1 MRFEE
6 RQEHIVARMRDDG
19 VDAMLVTNL
28 VNVRYACGYVGSN
41 GVVLLAPDRR
51 VLFTDFRYVS
61 VARRDTRGVEVVEA
75 GRDLLERAL
84 EVLLAIAPGGRV
96 GFEAEHTSVAR
107 HERLLAELPGV
118 ALVPTRGV
126 VEDVRIR
133 KEPEEIAAMSRASDI
148 ADLAFAAC
156 ADGLFRGRTE
166 RDVAWEL
173 EAIMR
178 RAGAQSASFDIIVAS
193 GPRGAQPH
201 AVPADEPIPPDTL
214 VTVDM
219 GAIVDGYASDCT
231 RTFATG
237 PLPEELE
244 RAYAVCLAAQEL
256 AVAAVRPGIAG
267 GDLDAVARDHIAA
280 EGFGDAFRHGLGHG
294 VGLQVHERP
303 WARQEIPDLIDAGMT
318 VTIEPGIYLEGIG
331 GVRIED
337 LLFVTTDGAQ
347 VLTHFPKGLLT
358 VDS

>member
-6 RQEHIVARMRDDG
+6 RQERILGRMQAEG
-19 VDAMLVTNL
+19 LDAMLVTNL

-51 VLFTDFRYVS
+51 VLFTDFRYVA

-75 GRDLLERAL
+75 GRDLLARTL
-84 EVLLAIAPGGRV
+84 EVIQAVAPGGRV

-107 HERLLAELPGV
+107 HERLTAELPGPE
-118 ALVPTRGV
+118 LVPTQGLVEGV
-126 VEDVRIR
+126 RAL
-133 KEPEEIAAMSRASDI
+133 KEPEEIAAMSRAAEI
-148 ADLAFAAC
+148 ADQAFAAC
-156 ADGLFRGRTE
+156 ADGIFRGRTE
-166 RDVAWEL
+166 RDVAWDL
-173 EAIMR
+173 EALMR
-178 RAGAQSASFDIIVAS
+178 RAGAERASFDIIVAS
-193 GPRGAQPH
+193 GVRGAQPH
-201 AVPADEPIPPDTL
+201 AVPSDEAIPPDTL

-219 GAIVDGYASDCT
+219 GAMVDGYASDCT

-237 PLPEELE
+237 PLPEQLE

-256 AVAAVRPGIAG
+256 GVAAVRPGVAG
-267 GDLDAVARDHIAA
+267 GELDAVARDHITA

-294 VGLQVHERP
+294 VGLEVHERP
-303 WARQEIPDLIDAGMT
+303 WARQGITDAIDTGMT
-318 VTIEPGIYLEGIG
+318 VTVEPGIYLEGVG

-347 VLTHFPKGLLT
+347 VLTRFPKALLR

>member
-6 RQEHIVARMRDDG
+6 RQERLLARMRDDG
-19 VDAMLVTNL
+19 LDAMLVTNL

-41 GVVLLAPDRR
+41 GVVMLAPDRR
-51 VLFTDFRYVS
+51 VLFTDFRYVV
-61 VARRDTRGVEVVEA
+61 VATRDTRGVEVIEA
-75 GRDLLERAL
+75 GRDLLERTL
-84 EVLLAIAPGGRV
+84 EVLVAVAPGGRV

-107 HERLLAELPGV
+107 HERLVAALPGIE
-118 ALVPTRGV
+118 LVPTHGV
-126 VEDVRIR
+126 VEGVRAC
-133 KEPEEIAAMSRASDI
+133 KEPEEIAAMSRACEI
-148 ADLAFAAC
+148 ADQAFGAC

-173 EAIMR
+173 EAVMR
-178 RAGAQSASFDIIVAS
+178 RAGAQRASFDIIVAS
-193 GPRGAQPH
+193 GLRGAQPH
-201 AVPADEPIPPDTL
+201 AVPTDEAIPRDTL

-219 GAIVDGYASDCT
+219 GAVIDGYASDCT

-237 PLPEELE
+237 QLPEELQH
-244 RAYAVCLAAQEL
+244 AYEVCLAAQEL
-256 AVAAVRPGIAG
+256 ALAAVRPGIAG
-267 GDLDAVARDHIAA
+267 GELDAVARDHVTA

-294 VGLQVHERP
+294 VGLEVHERP
-303 WARQEIPDLIDAGMT
+303 WARQAVTDPIEAGMT

-337 LLFVTTDGAQ
+337 LLFVTNDGPQ
-347 VLTHFPKGLLT
+347 VLTRFPKALLR